1 MSGITITKSI
11 AKKILEQAGKKVK
24 AAEAGE
30 KLTPRGDLLSETVKK
45 KQVKIK
51 DNTTTAVLPDG
62 TSVQINKKDFKTK
75 VPKPDKRADET
86 LEGLKLEMLDNK
98 IGRSILSDF
107 NIDNIQNADDIA
119 KYIEAISLKFAKE
132 FDKRKRGIQTNKV
145 TKQLATL
152 LNKDQATLTAN
163 LLNLQPGSTLNAE
176 TIFAARELL
185 VAGMGKLDELAL
197 AAQRGGTTEVV
208 AFRQHF
214 ALMSELQKV
223 IKGVQTETAR
233 ALQQFRIKT
242 REVGYQ
248 NIELDKLKED
258 TLVVELGGAGGSQNL
273 ATAYLSLKRAD
284 QKLKFAE
291 DTGVYKNISKFADG
305 ISEAYINI
313 ILSNPLTHVRNTA
326 GNFLSLA
333 IVDTERFI
341 ASRFLRGIGGPD
353 GMEVYEDVA
362 KVFGQKMVAQE
373 MLGAIGDSMS
383 NAFKGKFNAADIK
396 PIFKTSK
403 LDNQHNNYSAGNSF
417 LGRLVTLDRL
427 PTRFLTFSDN
437 FFKNIEYRGEL
448 YALGFRE
455 ASKRMKAGDL
465 TQDQAA
471 DFIAD
476 FVVNPSAKATKEAYD
491 AAHYV
496 TFQTNNRNDF
506 FGNINKGGQYIKK
519 QSGWFQ
525 WFVNQYLPFVRT
537 PTNIAGF
544 VAERT
549 PGMNLLLKSFYDDM
563 AAGGARRQ
571 NAIAKL
577 SLGSAFYTTFGTIGY
592 MSDTFEGSQQEYKT
606 DRNTKKE
613 LKKLGNI
620 QSKSIKFDSYSLS
633 LQGYDPVAQMFG
645 MAADMGKLAHYIGDD
660 PKEWQSYTNF
670 ALGTVLSFGEN
681 LMNST
686 YLQGATNLAK
696 DYTFFQMAKDSGD
709 PSKFYKNYFSRFAS
723 SYVPTGARQI
733 GKWLHGDPY
742 QKITKEFNEHLFRNL
757 TEKNTYIEFDV
768 VGNPNYEFSAK
779 GKRKKGPV
787 IDELLRV
794 KAKIPKWNYYF
805 SYSAPGQLGTIET
818 LYPQNIEM
826 TSQERSML
834 QELSGNLALNGNFE
848 VSIDNPLY
856 AVTKKGVADGFTKMF
871 ESEYYKA
878 MPDALKAKMI
888 TGTISASRSKA
899 KELLKKDPTIKKRIN
914 NIGLKGMTDDL
925 RNDQLIQ

>member
-1 MSGITITKSI
+1 MGKITLGKEIVKS
-11 AKKILEQAGKKVK
+11 ILEQAGQKVK
-24 AAEAGE
+24 SAEGGE

-45 KQVKIK
+45 KQVKVK
-51 DNTTTAVLPDG
+51 DKTTTVAAPDG
-62 TSVQINKKDFKTK
+62 TSIKVEKKDFKTK
-75 VPKPDKRADET
+75 VPKPDQRADDA
-86 LEGLKLEMLDNK
+86 LDSLSTK
-98 IGRSILSDF
+98 ISQSILSDF

-119 KYIEAISLKFAKE
+119 KYIETISKRFAKE
-132 FDKRKRGIQTNKV
+132 FDKQKRGVQTNKV
-145 TKQLATL
+145 TKQLSTL
-152 LNKDQATLTAN
+152 LNKDQSSLTSM
-163 LLNLQPGSTLNAE
+163 LLNLQPGSTLNSE

-197 AAQRGGTTEVV
+197 AAQRGGNDEVI

-233 ALQQFRIKT
+233 ALQQFRIRT
-242 REVGYQ
+242 RDVGYQ
-248 NIELDKLKED
+248 NIELDKLTTD
-258 TLVVELGGAGGSQNL
+258 RLVVEMGGSGGSQNL
-273 ATAYLSLKRAD
+273 ATAYLSLKRSD

-291 DTGVYKNISKFADG
+291 DTGAFKQIGKFADS
-305 ISEAYINI
+305 ISESYINI

-326 GNFLSLA
+326 GNFLSIA
-333 IVDTERFI
+333 IVDAERFI

-353 GMEVYEDVA
+353 GMELYEDTA
-362 KVFGQKMVAQE
+362 KFFGQKMVAQE
-373 MLGAIGDSMS
+373 MLAAIGDSMKS
-383 NAFKGKFNAADIK
+383 ALKGDIKAADIK
-396 PIFKTSK
+396 PIFKTNK
-403 LDNQHNNYSAGNSF
+403 LDNYQQEGVAGNSF

-455 ASKRMKAGDL
+455 AVKRMKAGDL

-471 DFIAD
+471 DYIAD
-476 FVVNPSAKATKEAYD
+476 FVINPSAAATKEAWD

-506 FGNINKGGQYIKK
+506 FGNINKAGQGLKR

-563 AAGGARRQ
+563 SAGGARKQ
-571 NAIAKL
+571 KALAKL
-577 SLGSAFYTTFGTIGY
+577 SLGTAFYTTFGTVGY
-592 MSDTFEGSQQEYKT
+592 MSDAFVGTQEFQGS
-606 DRNTKKE
+606 DRATKRE
-613 LKKLGNI
+613 LGRLGNLRP
-620 QSKSIKFDSYSLS
+620 KAIKFDSFSVS

-645 MAADMGKLAHYIGDD
+645 MAADMGKLARYIDDD
-660 PKEWQSYTNF
+660 PTEWKNYGNF

-696 DYTFFQMAKDSGD
+696 DYTFMQMAKDSGD
-709 PSKFYKNYFSRFAS
+709 PSKFFKNYFNRFAS
-723 SYVPTGARQI
+723 SYMPTGVRQV
-733 GKWLHGDPY
+733 GKWINNDPY
-742 QKITKEFNEHLFRNL
+742 QKITKEFSEHMFRNIL
-757 TEKNTYIEFDV
+757 EKESYLSFDIIGEPV
-768 VGNPNYEFSAK
+768 YKPGLKTPL
-779 GKRKKGPV
+779 KKGPV

-794 KAKIPKWNYYF
+794 KAKVPKMNYYF
-805 SYSAPGQLGTIET
+805 SYSSPGQLSKLDS

-826 TSQERSML
+826 TSEERSKF
-834 QELSGNLALNGNFE
+834 EALSGVLAKNGGFKINT
-848 VSIDNPLY
+848 DNPLY
-856 AVTKKGVADGFTKMF
+856 AINSNQVADGFENMF
-871 ESEYYKA
+871 KSKYYQMA
-878 MPDALKAKMI
+878 PDPLKAKMI

-899 KELLKKDPTIKKRIN
+899 KELLKQDPTILERIN
-914 NIGLKGMTDDL
+914 SIGLKGIATDAK
-925 RNDQLIQ
+925 NDQLIQ